1 MDAQPLPPA
10 ISPQPAPLGS
20 RYRRGRGGACVT
32 GSGNPPSL
40 GTNTLSRP
48 GHPAS
53 PTQDG
58 ASAPGGCALMRAPRP
73 CLARGRSRKRRG
85 ASRKGRGGRAAAGR
99 RGGRRYRG
107 AAACPSP
114 WGGSGAGPATA
125 ARSAR
130 PPGPA
135 ALSRTGQ
142 PALLSAPLP
151 RGPAAGDAPGLPGQ
165 HLRPPSGAL
174 SILPVPSLLFSSPA
188 RAEAASG

>member
-20 RYRRGRGGACVT
+20 RYRRG
-32 GSGNPPSL
+32 SKP
-40 GTNTLSRP
+40 TLSRP
-48 GHPAS
+48 CHPTS

-58 ASAPGGCALMRAPRP
+58 ASAPGGCALMSAPRA
-73 CLARGRSRKRRG
+73 CLARGRSRKGRD

-99 RGGRRYRG
+99 RYRG

-114 WGGSGAGPATA
+114 RGGSGAGPATA
-125 ARSAR
+125 ARTAR

-135 ALSRTGQ
+135 PLSRTGQ
-142 PALLSAPLP
+142 PALLSAPLL

-165 HLRPPSGAL
+165 RLRPPSGAL
-174 SILPVPSLLFSSPA
+174 SSLPVPSLLLSSPA
-188 RAEAASG
+188 RPEAASG